1 MAELEDEFRDA
12 DSKTVLVVETS
23 AQDERVVIEP
33 KVCGVQEQDFP
44 DLGERI
50 LEALSREVN
59 AHLFRGAPHQLGKLP
74 EAVDG
79 REAVTLEDD
88 LGLDIVNFVERMA
101 VAVPSLLRIE
111 PV

>member
-12 DSKTVLVVETS
+12 DGKAVLIAETP
-23 AQDERVVIEP
+23 AQDERVIIES

-44 DLGERI
+44 DLGEGI
-50 LEALSREVN
+50 LETLSGEVN
-59 AHLFRGAPHQLGKLP
+59 VHLFRGAPHQLGKLS

-79 REAVTLEDD
+79 REAVALEDY
-88 LGLDIVNFVERMA
+88 LGFEILNFVERMT
-101 VAVPSLLRIE
+101 VAVPPLLRIE

>member
-12 DSKTVLVVETS
+12 DGKPVLIVETP
-23 AQDERVVIEP
+23 AQDERVVIES

-50 LEALSREVN
+50 LETLAGEVN
-59 AHLFRGAPHQLGKLP
+59 VHLFRGALHQLGKVS

-79 REAVTLEDD
+79 REAVALEDD
-88 LGLDIVNFVERMA
+88 LRFDIVNLVERMA

-111 PV
+111 PA